1 MIARI
6 LGCLL
11 TIATMTGAGAQER
24 VSVGTVRSIDNGALL
39 LAAAQAREKRNF
51 EGNEIVASPA
61 AYVRASRSTTAS
73 PNSAKSRHAQRG
85 NPLKSRLASLTEA

>member
-39 LAAAQAREKRNF
+39 LAAAQGAFKA
-51 EGNEIVASPA
+51 EGLDTEVKF
-61 AYVRASRSTTAS
+61 YAS
-73 PNSAKSRHAQRG
+73 PNRR
-85 NPLKSRLASLTEA
+85 

>member
-1 MIARI
+1 VTA
-6 LGCLL
+6 L
-11 TIATMTGAGAQER
+11 AAGE
-24 VSVGTVRSIDNGALL
+24 VD
-39 LAAAQAREKRNF
+39 LASAEFTAAAFNLAGKGVIKIVAAQAREKRDF

-61 AYVRASRSTTAS
+61 AYARASRSTTAS